1 MLLNYNLNWRRRDE
15 NNDCSPTLY
24 FAFSIAATN
33 LSQTIQVET
42 NAALTTQGKVTD
54 PVIQFFLKRIV
65 LWLDFPQIQEQ
76 IWKKFERAVG
86 LVL

>member
-1 MLLNYNLNWRRRDE
+1 M
-15 NNDCSPTLY
+15 C
-24 FAFSIAATN
+24 
-33 LSQTIQVET
+33 QTIQVET
-42 NAALTTQGKVTD
+42 NAALTIQGKVTD